1 MAKTTK
7 TADPEEEISF
17 EDAIAKIEA
26 IVEEIEDDEIGLDV
40 LIKKYEEG
48 IKTLKVCD
56 TQLEHARVR
65 ISQLEDKHRKD
76 AEPTL
81 APFDGDTTES

>member
-7 TADPEEEISF
+7 NADPDEEISF
-17 EDAIAKIEA
+17 ETAIAKIES

-40 LIKKYEEG
+40 LITKYEEG

-56 TQLEHARVR
+56 AQLEQARLR
-65 ISQLEDKHRKD
+65 ISQLEEKHRKD
-76 AEPTL
+76 AAPTL
-81 APFDGDTTES
+81 APFDGATTES